1 MTDILDIH
9 SHILPEMDDGAAS
22 VKEAIYMLKEAAE
35 QGIAAMIA
43 TPHFSGRYQN
53 KCPERI
59 RELCREIEEQ
69 TEKELGYRM
78 QILPGQEIFYTGDM
92 FSLLDRGELLTM
104 ADSRYVLVECLP
116 GTSYADI
123 FRMVRKI
130 VMEQYYPILA
140 HIERYKEL
148 RDINKIEEL
157 EEQGAYIQMNY
168 HSVGGRWYSEQTR
181 WCRKLL
187 KEEKVHFMGT
197 DMHNMKNRKPD
208 IRAALSWMQSPLAN
222 TYIRKILKKNAEK
235 ILQNEKI

>member
-78 QILPGQEIFYTGDM
+78 QILPGQESFYTGDM

-208 IRAALSWMQSPLAN
+208 IRAALSWMQSHLAN